1 MSMSTTRGREG
12 GPLDGLVVVLVR
24 PEGPHNVGGVARL
37 CGNFGAS
44 LRLVAPQCD
53 HTQTEAMKMAHPRQ
67 AELQAAPVWP
77 ELGPALGDV
86 AFSLATSG
94 KLADAVQAPALDVG
108 RARLLLPSPPERLAL
123 VFGNERTGLAKDE
136 AALCT
141 RTVSLPTPGPV
152 DSLNLASAVAV
163 TLTLFAEAARGEA
176 GSRASVGARA
186 ALLEAWHEALGSAGV
201 YQRQGRESFTPRLV
215 ELLDKMD
222 LTDRDAALMVD
233 LLASL
238 RR

>member
-1 MSMSTTRGREG
+1 MSLSTTRGREG
-12 GPLDGLVVVLVR
+12 GPLSRLVVVLVR

-37 CGNFGAS
+37 CGNFGAA
-44 LRLVAPQCD
+44 LRLVAPLCD
-53 HTQTEAMKMAHPRQ
+53 HTQTEAMRMAHPCQ

-77 ELGPALGDV
+77 ELGPALADV

-94 KLADAVQAPALDVG
+94 KLADAVQAPALDVA
-108 RARLLLPSPPERLAL
+108 RARLLMPSPPERLAL
-123 VFGNERTGLAKDE
+123 VFGNERTGLAKHE
-136 AALCT
+136 AELCT

-163 TLTLFAEAARGEA
+163 ALTLFAEAARGEV
-176 GSRASVGARA
+176 GSRATVAARA
-186 ALLEAWHEALGSAGV
+186 ALLEAWHEALGSAGF
-201 YQRQGRESFTPRLV
+201 YERHGRESFTPRLV

-222 LTDRDAALMVD
+222 LTDRDAALLRD